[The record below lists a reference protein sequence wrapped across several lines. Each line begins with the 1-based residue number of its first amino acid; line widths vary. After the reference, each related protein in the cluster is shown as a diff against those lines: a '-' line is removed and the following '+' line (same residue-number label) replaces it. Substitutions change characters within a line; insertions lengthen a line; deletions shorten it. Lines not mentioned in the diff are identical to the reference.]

1 MNQQR
6 FYFYIASLL
15 LMMAYIAPVNLSLSS
30 LNSPLWPH
38 FYNDCLAFLSLL
50 VALLAILVSA
60 KPLQFPRYIVFL
72 FLLSLVPIFQYYFGL
87 IFFLGD
93 ALLSTIYIFA
103 FVLTIV
109 LGFNLKLIFDGEIV
123 LTELAKAFL
132 VIGLVSFYISLYQF
146 FSLQYAGSFIY
157 ESSSFSR
164 VVGNTRQPN
173 HFSSILILSLISAV
187 YLYEKK
193 VISLTIL
200 LTLIACFISSI
211 VLSQSRTSLVVFIFL
226 SILLFCFNFKYKFR
240 VHFSIFIYI
249 AFCYF
254 SFDIVIDWLRGVIY
268 FDQIVSE
275 KKDVYNFS
283 DKWRYIIWCE
293 SIKAVI
299 EGSLWGYGWNQS
311 ILAPVLVEGGFDKGV
326 RFSEAHNLFLD
337 LFIWVGPIIG
347 LLFLIIILFFV
358 YQAFFG
364 GISAEQWFLLSLL
377 GVLFIHAMFEY
388 PLHYAYFLLPF
399 GLLVGI
405 LDFKNSWFSSA
416 SRISLPPVLTTSVI
430 FFGSLLFSVVLKEY
444 RIIDPGDYIV
454 RKDFDNLSRVILMTQ
469 LKNYVL
475 LSNKHIKKNMPKKD
489 LLWLKQVAYRY
500 PTPKTLGLYG
510 RALVL
515 NGFPNEADNVF
526 KVAIR
531 LMPDK
536 TINDIYTVIYQ
547 K

>member
-60 KPLQFPRYIVFL
+60 KPLQFPRCIVFL

-240 VHFSIFIYI
+240 VHFSIFIYM

-454 RKDFDNLSRVILMTQ
+454 RKDLT
-469 LKNYVL
+469 
-475 LSNKHIKKNMPKKD
+475 
-489 LLWLKQVAYRY
+489 
-500 PTPKTLGLYG
+500 
-510 RALVL
+510 
-515 NGFPNEADNVF
+515 FP
-526 KVAIR
+526 R
-531 LMPDK
+531 S
-536 TINDIYTVIYQ
+536 
-547 K
+547 